1 MWCATTAGTAT
12 AATATWG
19 NRKESCCTTDEIET
33 DVTERSDRNPGTPD
47 CELIKVVPSAFA
59 RLIKKVYEMD
69 PLNMPPL

>member
-1 MWCATTAGTAT
+1 MWCATMAGTAI
-12 AATATWG
+12 ATSG
-19 NRKESCCTTDEIET
+19 NRKQSCCTTDEIET
-33 DVTERSDRNPGTPD
+33 DATERSDRNPGTPD